1 MKLDQLP
8 ENQVKKEVSNGVE
21 TEASINLEYWKGE
34 VWTCRERTEFGEF
47 INNQYIFIF
56 EIPYIVLTKKFSL
69 FNVFGLYVLT
79 TYIDQTLYK
88 EMYKK

>member
-1 MKLDQLP
+1 MELKLKQALIQNI
-8 ENQVKKEVSNGVE
+8 EKGKYEHAEKEQS
-21 TEASINLEYWKGE
+21 S
-34 VWTCRERTEFGEF
+34 GEF